1 MMHVFKRLTLLALG
15 AATANAFRDT
25 SPFFLASTSEI
36 LATSSN
42 FQTADALLEDL
53 SSQLS
58 TCPSDYYVIASQPG
72 VHSTDFSTIKSAPRL
87 GAKMT
92 GKDKAIRSKMVI
104 NEVVGVLE
112 AKQVQQL
119 IEKEC
124 GAQSTVID
132 ASSGLYPSEL
142 GAEPRVVSV
151 NFPMLSLGSDRAQQL
166 SDNDGLLADIIDRI
180 PSSKK
185 YTVVY
190 VTSPREFEGSE
201 GVLYHPENGAQDP
214 LHMDL
219 KRDYSAHGSRSVPAS
234 NKSLFQQYQ
243 FLTPGIFMG
252 LLASF
257 VCLMI
262 LYVALRALLS
272 LEVPYAAF
280 EKDTAASVQK
290 KQQ

>member
-1 MMHVFKRLTLLALG
+1 MRIGRLTLLALG
-15 AATANAFRDT
+15 AASANAFRDT

-42 FQTADALLEDL
+42 IKAATGVLEDL

-72 VHSTDFSTIKSAPRL
+72 VHSTDFATRKSAPRL
-87 GAKMT
+87 GAKLT
-92 GKDKAIRSKMVI
+92 GKDKAIRSSMIVK
-104 NEVVGVLE
+104 EVAGVLE
-112 AKQVQQL
+112 AKQIQSI

-124 GAQSTVID
+124 GAQSTLID
-132 ASSGLYPSEL
+132 ASASSYPSEI
-142 GAEPRVVSV
+142 GPEPRIIFVD
-151 NFPMLSLGSDRAQQL
+151 FPMLSLGADRAQQL
-166 SDNDGLLADIIDRI
+166 SDNDGLLADIINRI

-185 YTVVY
+185 YTLLY

-201 GVLYHPENGAQDP
+201 GIVYQAEDGYQDP
-214 LHMDL
+214 LHMEL
-219 KRDYSAHGSRSVPAS
+219 KRDYSAHGSQSAPAS
-234 NKSLFQQYQ
+234 NKSLFREYQY
-243 FLTPGIFMG
+243 LTPGIFMG
-252 LLASF
+252 FLAVF
-257 VCLMI
+257 FFLMI
-262 LYVALRALLS
+262 LYVGIRALTS

>member
-1 MMHVFKRLTLLALG
+1 MRIGRLTLLALG
-15 AATANAFRDT
+15 AASANAFRDT

-42 FQTADALLEDL
+42 IKAATGVLEDL

-72 VHSTDFSTIKSAPRL
+72 VHSTDFATRKSAPRL
-87 GAKMT
+87 GAKLT
-92 GKDKAIRSKMVI
+92 GKDKAIRSSMIVK
-104 NEVVGVLE
+104 EVAGVLE
-112 AKQVQQL
+112 AKQIQSI

-124 GAQSTVID
+124 GAQSTLID
-132 ASSGLYPSEL
+132 ASASSYPSEI
-142 GAEPRVVSV
+142 GPEPIIFVD
-151 NFPMLSLGSDRAQQL
+151 FPMLSLGADRAQQL
-166 SDNDGLLADIIDRI
+166 SDNDGLLADIINRI

-185 YTVVY
+185 YTLLY

-201 GVLYHPENGAQDP
+201 GIVYQAEDGYQDP
-214 LHMDL
+214 LHMEL
-219 KRDYSAHGSRSVPAS
+219 KRDYSAHGSQSAPAS
-234 NKSLFQQYQ
+234 NKSLFREYQY
-243 FLTPGIFMG
+243 LTPGIFMG
-252 LLASF
+252 FLAVF
-257 VCLMI
+257 FFLMI
-262 LYVALRALLS
+262 LYVGIRALTS